1 MKEHGGEGAFV
12 NGPMLR
18 AIYDS
23 IFTQVIKDVPQPP
36 PPDPNFCFKTGLLQ
50 PHP

>member
-1 MKEHGGEGAFV
+1 MKENAGEGAFA

-23 IFTQVIKDVPQPP
+23 IFTQVIKDVSQPQH
-36 PPDPNFCFKTGLLQ
+36 PDPNFCLNTGLFQ
-50 PHP
+50 PHT